1 VGGIAD
7 GLRGVGRDRVDDYLG
22 RLGMSDKLQGL
33 EPYLKSR
40 IIGQEDAL
48 ARVSRAIEAEECDLN
63 DRGPR
68 PKGAFLFMGSRGIGK
83 TETAKAFTEYL
94 FGTGGLTMLFMNEYQ
109 RADDVDELVCAIKRG
124 IASNCRTFLFDEIE
138 KAHRGVID
146 VFISLLD
153 EGQITDA
160 DGSRLAVGNCY
171 LVLTSNIG
179 AARWGSMER
188 TQYARMESFADEQA
202 RKTLRPELF
211 NRLTETIVFRPLSQE
226 VQIEILGQMLAKKL
240 AHLESKFAKG
250 LAVGAQA
257 NAHLLRKC
265 FTQSEGARRLR
276 QELDR
281 QINFAALPW
290 VLSGR
295 TPAEGL
301 FCYDPKTDQLVL
313 K

>member
-1 VGGIAD
+1 MD
-7 GLRGVGRDRVDDYLG
+7 G
-22 RLGMSDKLQGL
+22 KLQNL
-33 EPYLKSR
+33 ESYLKGR
-40 IIGQEDAL
+40 VIGQEDAI
-48 ARVSRAIEAEECDLN
+48 ARVSRAIEAAEYDLN

-68 PKGAFLFMGSRGIGK
+68 PKGSFLFMGSRGVGK
-83 TETAKAFTEYL
+83 TATAKAFTEYL
-94 FGTGGLTMLFMNEYQ
+94 WGGGLTMLYMNEYQ
-109 RADDVDELVCAIKRG
+109 RADNVDDLVMAIKRG
-124 IASNCRTFLFDEIE
+124 VSTNATGRTFLFDEIE

-153 EGQITDA
+153 EGQITDL
-160 DGSRLAVGNCY
+160 DGSRTSVRDCY

-188 TQYARMESFADEQA
+188 TQYSRMESFAYEQA
-202 RKTLRPELF
+202 RKALRPELF

-226 VQIEILGQMLAKKL
+226 VQIEILGEMLAKKL
-240 AHLESKFAKG
+240 AHLESRLSRGA
-250 LAVGAQA
+250 LAVEQKAK
-257 NAHLLRKC
+257 AHLLRKC

-281 QINFAALPW
+281 QINLAALPW
-290 VLSGR
+290 ALQRES
-295 TPAEGL
+295 PSEGL